1 MHILSKTSEKCLFKS
16 ATEIPKSK
24 IINNNPSQDIEETD
38 EIDLS
43 LDCKLCQKKFSC
55 KAKLKQHQEKEKNPC
70 DVCLKLFCTK
80 KELDSHK
87 KIKHKQKKFECD
99 SCSKD
104 FDTKY
109 HLNRHYKSRNLQTCE
124 HCGLVLCNQVD
135 MIRHVSN
142 SHKVWIKIEIENLSV
157 VIDLGKLCHMLNIPF
172 VLCAYAS

>member
-1 MHILSKTSEKCLFKS
+1 MRTSELELLLNMIEADEEEVSVENEDSLTTNKFELS
-16 ATEIPKSK
+16 IQDTELNTENAATEIPKSK
-24 IINNNPSQDIEETD
+24 IINNNPSQDIEEKD

-43 LDCKLCQKKFSC
+43 LNCKLCQKKFSC

-142 SHKVWIKIEIENLSV
+142 SHKV
-157 VIDLGKLCHMLNIPF
+157 
-172 VLCAYAS
+172 

>member
-1 MHILSKTSEKCLFKS
+1 MRTSELELLLNMIEADDEEASSKNENSLTTNEFDRSIEDTKFNTENT

-142 SHKVWIKIEIENLSV
+142 SHKV
-157 VIDLGKLCHMLNIPF
+157 
-172 VLCAYAS
+172 

>member
-1 MHILSKTSEKCLFKS
+1 MIEADDEEASSKNENSLTTNEFDRSIEDTKFNTENT

-87 KIKHKQKKFECD
+87 K
-99 SCSKD
+99 
-104 FDTKY
+104 
-109 HLNRHYKSRNLQTCE
+109 NQT
-124 HCGLVLCNQVD
+124 
-135 MIRHVSN
+135 
-142 SHKVWIKIEIENLSV
+142 
-157 VIDLGKLCHMLNIPF
+157 
-172 VLCAYAS
+172 